1 MDIVLAMR
9 LTVDC
14 WLLPVTALVA
24 LSTPSVPSVYILS
37 RFTFDLVQYIS
48 VVISRAILGL
58 CGGSSSSLLS
68 TSETLLDTCTT
79 MRNWRSAS
87 LVTRAS
93 AEWNGSGSRMK
104 WWCHIMCVII
114 SIDDTPLLCIGGNWW
129 LISGAAV
136 DGMCSLAGYWR
147 LAIPSECLL
156 EESSRGGI
164 FGWRK
169 GCSITEILSPLSGIS
184 YRLFSLVACDDLE
197 FECKRRWFLLA
208 WYW

>member
-1 MDIVLAMR
+1 MDIVLAVR

-37 RFTFDLVQYIS
+37 PFTFDLVQYIS

-58 CGGSSSSLLS
+58 CGGSSSLLS

-93 AEWNGSGSRMK
+93 AEWDGSGSRMK
-104 WWCHIMCVII
+104 WWCHNMCVII
-114 SIDDTPLLCIGGNWW
+114 SSDDTWLLCIGGNCGWFPVR
-129 LISGAAV
+129 LLMVGAVWPAT
-136 DGMCSLAGYWR
+136 
-147 LAIPSECLL
+147 
-156 EESSRGGI
+156 GG
-164 FGWRK
+164 WP
-169 GCSITEILSPLSGIS
+169 SPLNAS
-184 YRLFSLVACDDLE
+184 
-197 FECKRRWFLLA
+197 
-208 WYW
+208 

>member
-1 MDIVLAMR
+1 MDIVLAVR

-58 CGGSSSSLLS
+58 CGGSSSLLS

-93 AEWNGSGSRMK
+93 AEWDGSGSRMK
-104 WWCHIMCVII
+104 WWCHNMCVII